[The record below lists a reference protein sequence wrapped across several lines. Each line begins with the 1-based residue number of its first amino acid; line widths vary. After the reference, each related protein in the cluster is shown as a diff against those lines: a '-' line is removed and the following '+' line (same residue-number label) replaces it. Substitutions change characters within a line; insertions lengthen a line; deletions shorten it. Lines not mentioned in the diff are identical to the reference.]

1 MGVVHP
7 PFPSFYN
14 MHKPRSL
21 DLNGTQTT
29 KLMHIHGN
37 RIFPSLVTLLLY
49 LGSFG
54 FSFGQTEEADDE
66 DIFEL
71 SPFNVDET
79 EDVGYLATS
88 SLAGTRINTNLK
100 DVAGAIQV
108 LTQEFL
114 DDTAATNAR
123 DVLVYT
129 TNTEV
134 GGIGGNFGD
143 PSGGAALNFQES
155 TRNPIAQTR
164 IRGLA
169 SADLARQYF
178 ITDIP
183 FDSYNTERITINRG
197 PNSIL
202 FGLGSPG
209 GLVNNG
215 LSRARFIDS
224 SELEFRYGSFDS
236 HRGTFDFNRVV
247 GENEN
252 FAIRVAGLYDE
263 ERWQQR
269 FSYERD
275 ERIYTDF
282 AWTPFENTM
291 IRFNYENGEINANRP
306 PVSAPLS
313 NVPRWIEEGMVAEWD
328 VATNDYRDRFVLT
341 GNEALKIGYFGVNV
355 RTAAV
360 FPDHTSSEPSL
371 PGAQWMNVPNMR
383 DDGRFIAHPA
393 FETRNAMGRFMR
405 VSSLTDDSFF
415 DFRNE
420 MLMGPSNKQ
429 EEDFDA
435 LNFSIEQTF
444 LDKKAGIEIA
454 YDEQSHLRFRN
465 ERNAGWLGGNFIAVD
480 LGNVY
485 RDERENP
492 NYLRP
497 YTLSG
502 QQGKTYNWSDR
513 ETVRATAYYNLDF
526 TENDGWSKWLGRHV
540 FTGLFNKQTFD
551 RRMEFYRDVGIDDRA
566 TDFLIR
572 SFSSNITANRRNF
585 NNVHYI
591 GPRITGA
598 ANAKAYGLTYP
609 DRPLQEANVI
619 IWNPE
624 TQQNEEQTFGL
635 VPDIPT
641 NGTMNRDEISSYAV
655 IAQSFLFDDNLVFTT
670 GWRQDEADAWVSPP
684 VARTDDRRAIF
695 SSITLPES
703 PTGSVKD
710 DVFSWGVVGHLPDSW
725 EDRLGFGLSGHYNSS
740 ENFQPEGARVNVFG
754 DPVGAP
760 SGITQEYGFS
770 LDFLD
775 GRASMRINW
784 FETSVVNNSATGI
797 GVATVASLDQLTY
810 DSIDQ
815 LIIDGINP
823 PEFADLYELAPQA
836 YQDVFNYE
844 LFTVD
849 GIRQMEF
856 TSPGNV
862 VATTDFVAEGME
874 IEAIFN
880 PLPNWRIMV
889 NVAQQQTIRSNTAK
903 AFSELLELRQPVWDR
918 VADFWQ
924 DDRLN
929 IKIGENVKR
938 RILDPT
944 RAILLLDGSP
954 ATEQRE
960 WRANL
965 ITSYDFAANSS
976 LKGFGIGGAYRWEDS
991 VAIGSPTIFDN
1002 DLQDDVLDVKNP
1014 YFGPKEDTIDAWVSY
1029 ERLIFDK
1036 QVNWRL
1042 RLNIRNLLDEDDL
1055 IPVAQDPDF
1064 TYVGMRIR
1072 PGRTYTLSS
1081 RFEF

>member
-29 KLMHIHGN
+29 KLMHIHGY
-37 RIFPSLVTLLLY
+37 RFFPSLVTLLLY